1 MSTLNAH
8 LKELVAELSAEL
20 PEVSERRMFGCD
32 AFFANL
38 NIYSLV
44 WDGRVLL
51 RFPQEARFLA
61 AQALEGSGMFDPMGT
76 GKTMRGWVAMP
87 DEMADEVDSL
97 RPWLEE
103 AHQHAMMQPPKKKG
117 GSPHPNPVP
126 RGGERSGVTTARG
139 PARRTG
145 KAPAARTSRAAK
157 RKGSR

>member
-20 PEVSERRMFGCD
+20 PEVTQRRMFGCD

-44 WDGRVLL
+44 WDGRILL
-51 RFPQEARFLA
+51 RFPVEARFLA
-61 AQALEGSGMFDPMGT
+61 AEALPGSGMFDPMGT

-87 DEMADEVDSL
+87 EEMADDVDSL

-103 AHQHAMMQPPKKKG
+103 AHQLAMMQPAKKKR
-117 GSPHPNPVP
+117 GSPHRDPLP
-126 RGGERSGVTTARG
+126 RGGEGDRLTAARG
-139 PARRTG
+139 SARRTG

>member
-87 DEMADEVDSL
+87 EEMADDVDSL

-103 AHQHAMMQPPKKKG
+103 AHQLAMMQPAKKKKV
-117 GSPHPNPVP
+117 VP
-126 RGGERSGVTTARG
+126 AGVKAARG
-139 PARRTG
+139 SARRTG